1 MSNTEKFT
9 FNLCAGIHNLGMV
22 SEAKKLLQGFVNE
35 GEGIV
40 YIYNKDGSWI
50 KLEPGFEIV
59 AVDGLGIT
67 KEED

>member
-1 MSNTEKFT
+1 
-9 FNLCAGIHNLGMV
+9 MV

-50 KLEPGFEIV
+50 KLEPGFDIV
-59 AVDGLGIT
+59 AVDGLGII